1 MLGFLQPTG
10 YHPKWLVC
18 DATLRWKGEKNTSS
32 SHSEAIIQLSGGG
45 DIYYEELQLN

>member
-1 MLGFLQPTG
+1 MLGFLQPTA

-18 DATLRWKGEKNTSS
+18 DATLGWKGEKNTSS